1 MDFIGCIIILALVGF
16 IIYIKKP
23 EWFDKILG
31 FFKKSKQPEKA
42 TRAQMTLKR
51 ERDEISRARRHK
63 IIVRVL
69 FIYLIIDILVDFN
82 LL

>member
-42 TRAQMTLKR
+42 TRDQITLQK